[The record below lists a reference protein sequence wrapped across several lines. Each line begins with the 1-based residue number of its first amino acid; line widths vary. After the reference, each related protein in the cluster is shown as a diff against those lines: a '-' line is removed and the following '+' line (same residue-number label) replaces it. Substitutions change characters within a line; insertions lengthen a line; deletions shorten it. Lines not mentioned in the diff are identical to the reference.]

1 MVDIR
6 GDDGAA
12 RGHLVAHELRGDVVR
27 NFGAETFA
35 IALTG
40 GADAFSAKVLTNSD
54 KLHLRGDNSRACI
67 LELGYREPVSSTQR
81 CPFGGKLWN

>member
-1 MVDIR
+1 MVDVR

-27 NFGAETFA
+27 NFGTETLT

-40 GADAFSAKVLTNSD
+40 GADAFPAKILTNSN
-54 KLHLRGDNSRACI
+54 KLHLRGDDSRTCV
-67 LELGYREPVSSTQR
+67 LELGYRKPVFST
-81 CPFGGKLWN
+81 